1 MTWPFENDTSA
12 VTRRLSNARL
22 GQDRFRN
29 RLIGVTIFMAA
40 AIMAFISSYAYNIT
54 NEYAASTSYQGIFQ
68 NLSQEDIS
76 LLKADPRIQ
85 KTGVYQSV
93 GMTEQEKGITMSM
106 VCSDETTMQL
116 SNITLAKG
124 HMPQAADELLIEKGY
139 IDALHLNAGIGDTI
153 TLHYRNQASRQLD
166 TKEFRITGFIQ
177 TTAENDRGRVAY
189 NAVVSQDFVQE
200 DSALSAEPAAVMISV
215 RDSVKYRNQELKE
228 LVRNIGLDCGISADN
243 IQINNLY
250 IDSNNL
256 SQETVLAVLLVG
268 LVLIGICSLVV
279 YNIFYISVINNV
291 TSFGQLRTIGT
302 TKRQIKQIISKEG
315 NYLALRFIPL
325 GCAAGVMLSFLTDR
339 NAFHALPDMITAFL
353 SGIVVFV
360 CVRLSILKPAKIAM
374 SVAPVEAF
382 RYSGYTERQI
392 NLPLSI
398 CDAHSRIRKYAA
410 LRLRLARYSRQIS
423 SAVSIYWN
431 KKLKKSGKHL
441 TPFSLAVLNLFRN
454 RKKSILTFA
463 SLALS
468 GMMFVG
474 ISSLLS
480 SLDPEQRAKQ
490 AFPYEGSYV
499 VELNRSLVTP
509 AFSLTELQENNL
521 LTDELESHILSIG
534 GVEEVIRQQEICAG
548 IDGTETAIR
557 SMNTE
562 DYKELKD
569 RVMTGKLPDCDHT
582 GENSLIIN
590 MGSPELEYLHKSYE
604 VGDTVAFSLAG
615 NSPQSN
621 ITYTVSAVIFDRD
634 SSASFI
640 LPAAEMEQMV
650 PYNASS
656 AFVIRANA
664 DSDTGIEEELYSLVS
679 AGDTLRLKTLKDMTM
694 QYKSVFSTI
703 SIAAYALLAVI
714 VIFSIINLANTSMTN
729 IISRRKEMGLF
740 RAVGLGGRQLYHMI
754 GFENGFQTLGS
765 FAVSLVCGLGIGKA
779 ICAAVGNMPGLG
791 FINYTFPAVPVLLY
805 VLLVFMI
812 QLALTKWADRYCK
825 KNSVVEQLRITE

>member
-29 RLIGVTIFMAA
+29 RLIGVIIFMAA

-85 KTGVYQSV
+85 NTGVYQSV
-93 GMTEQEKGITMSM
+93 GMTEQENGITMSM

-116 SNITLAKG
+116 SNITLVKG

-177 TTAENDRGRVAY
+177 TTAENDRDRAAY

-215 RDSVKYRNQELKE
+215 RDSAKYRNQELKE

-243 IQINNLY
+243 IQINHLY

-256 SQETVLAVLLVG
+256 SKETVLAVLLVG

-302 TKRQIKQIISKEG
+302 TKKQIKQIISKEG

-339 NAFHALPDMITAFL
+339 NAFQVLPDMITSFL
-353 SGIVVFV
+353 SGIMVFA
-360 CVRLSILKPAKIAM
+360 CVRLSVLKPAKIAM
-374 SVAPVEAF
+374 SVSPVEAF

-392 NLPLSI
+392 SLPFSI
-398 CDAHSRIRKYAA
+398 C
-410 LRLRLARYSRQIS
+410 
-423 SAVSIYWN
+423 WN
-431 KKLKKSGKHL
+431 KKMKKRGKHL
-441 TPFSLAVLNLFRN
+441 TPFSLAAMNLFRN

-480 SLDPEQRAKQ
+480 ALDPEQRAKQ
-490 AFPYEGSYV
+490 SFPYEGSYV
-499 VELNRSLVTP
+499 VELNRALVTP
-509 AFSLTELQENNL
+509 AFSLTDLQESNL
-521 LTDELESHILSIG
+521 LTDELESHILSID
-534 GVEEVIRQQEICAG
+534 GVEEVIHQQEICAG

-557 SMNTE
+557 SLNTE

-569 RVMTGKLPDCDHT
+569 RVMTGKLPGCDHT

-604 VGDTVAFSLAG
+604 VGDTVTFSQSG
-615 NSPQSN
+615 NSLQNN

-650 PYNASS
+650 PYNANS
-656 AFVIRANA
+656 AFVIRAET
-664 DSDTGIEEELYSLVS
+664 DSDTGVEDELYSLVS
-679 AGDTLRLKTLKDMTM
+679 ASDTLRLKTLKDMIL

-714 VIFSIINLANTSMTN
+714 VVFSIINLVNTSMTN

-765 FAVSLVCGLGIGKA
+765 FAVSLVCGLGIGKT
-779 ICAAVGNMPGLG
+779 ICAAVGNMPGFG

-805 VLLVFMI
+805 VLLVFML
-812 QLALTKWADRYCK
+812 QLTLTTWADRYCR

>member
-29 RLIGVTIFMAA
+29 RLIGVIIFMAA
-40 AIMAFISSYAYNIT
+40 AIMAFVSSYAYNIT

-93 GMTEQEKGITMSM
+93 GMTEQENGITMSM

-124 HMPQAADELLIEKGY
+124 NMPQAADELLIEKGY

-153 TLHYRNQASRQLD
+153 SLHYRNQASRQLE
-166 TKEFRITGFIQ
+166 TKDFRIAGFIQ
-177 TTAENDRGRVAY
+177 TTAENDRDRVAY

-200 DSALSAEPAAVMISV
+200 DPAFSADPATVMISV
-215 RDSVKYRNQELKE
+215 RDSAEYTNQELKE

-243 IQINNLY
+243 IQINHLY

-256 SQETVLAVLLVG
+256 SKETVLAVLLAG

-302 TKRQIKQIISKEG
+302 TKKQIKQIISKEG

-325 GCAAGVMLSFLTDR
+325 GCAAGIMLSFLTDR
-339 NAFHALPDMITAFL
+339 NAFQMLPDIITAFL

-374 SVAPVEAF
+374 SVSPVEAF

-398 CDAHSRIRKYAA
+398 
-410 LRLRLARYSRQIS
+410 
-423 SAVSIYWN
+423 YWN

-441 TPFSLAVLNLFRN
+441 TPFSLAAMNLFRN

-463 SLALS
+463 SLVLS

-474 ISSLLS
+474 SSSILF
-480 SLDPEQRAKQ
+480 SLDPKQRAKQ
-490 AFPYEGSYV
+490 SFPYEGSYV
-499 VELNRSLVTP
+499 VELNRALVTP
-509 AFSLTELQENNL
+509 VFSLTELQENNP
-521 LTDELESHILSIG
+521 LTDELESHILSID

-557 SMNTE
+557 SMNIE

-569 RVMTGKLPDCDHT
+569 RIMVGKLPDCNHT
-582 GENSLIIN
+582 GENSLVIN
-590 MGSPELEYLHKSYE
+590 MGSPEL
-604 VGDTVAFSLAG
+604 
-615 NSPQSN
+615 
-621 ITYTVSAVIFDRD
+621 
-634 SSASFI
+634 
-640 LPAAEMEQMV
+640 
-650 PYNASS
+650 
-656 AFVIRANA
+656 
-664 DSDTGIEEELYSLVS
+664 
-679 AGDTLRLKTLKDMTM
+679 
-694 QYKSVFSTI
+694 
-703 SIAAYALLAVI
+703 
-714 VIFSIINLANTSMTN
+714 
-729 IISRRKEMGLF
+729 
-740 RAVGLGGRQLYHMI
+740 
-754 GFENGFQTLGS
+754 
-765 FAVSLVCGLGIGKA
+765 
-779 ICAAVGNMPGLG
+779 
-791 FINYTFPAVPVLLY
+791 
-805 VLLVFMI
+805 
-812 QLALTKWADRYCK
+812 
-825 KNSVVEQLRITE
+825 